1 MDSKPAKYAPRETD
15 DITALV
21 TDHPFAWIVSGGEP
35 WSATPLP
42 LRPRFDEAGSV
53 VAFVGHFARN
63 NPQVERLRAL
73 PRALL
78 LFMGPHAYVS
88 PSWMADRTQAATW
101 NYASAAFDC
110 TLSLIDDADGITDA
124 LRDLIDAM
132 EQGRPNLWSLDDMG
146 ERAARLARGVVA
158 FRAEIVEVRAAFKL
172 GQDERD
178 QEYGEIIRGLEAAGD
193 HALVAAMKGQNPNRG

>member
-1 MDSKPAKYAPRETD
+1 MDAKPAKYAPRDTND
-15 DITALV
+15 VRDLV
-21 TDHPFAWIVSGGEP
+21 TAYPFAWVVSGGEP

-42 LRPRFDEAGSV
+42 LRPRFDDEGRLT
-53 VAFVGHFARN
+53 AFVGHFARS
-63 NPQVERLRAL
+63 NPQVERLRDA

-101 NYASAAFDC
+101 NYAGAAFDC
-110 TLSLIDDADGITDA
+110 TLRLIDDPVGIEDA

-132 EQGRPNLWSLDDMG
+132 EAGRPDTWSLDDMG
-146 ERAARLARGVVA
+146 ERAARLSRGVVA
-158 FRAEIVEVRAAFKL
+158 FHADIIEVQAAFKL

-178 QEYGEIIRGLEAAGD
+178 QEYGEIIQGLTDAGE
-193 HALVAAMKGQNPNRG
+193 HALVAAMRSQNPQRS

>member
-1 MDSKPAKYAPRETD
+1 MDSKPAKYAPRD
-15 DITALV
+15 PADIKALV
-21 TDHPFAWIVSGGEP
+21 TDHPFAWIVSAGEP
-35 WSATPLP
+35 WSATALP
-42 LRPRFDEAGSV
+42 LRPRFDDGGGL

-110 TLSLIDDADGITDA
+110 TLSLVDDADGIADA

-132 EQGRPNLWSLDDMG
+132 EQGRPDLWSLDDMG
-146 ERAARLARGVVA
+146 ERASKLARGVVA
-158 FRAEIVEVRAAFKL
+158 FRADIIDVQAAFKL

-178 QEYGEIIRGLEAAGD
+178 QEYGEIIAGLEAAGE
-193 HALVAAMKGQNPNRG
+193 HALVAAMKGQNPGRG